1 MRRNPEMQP
10 IRECTVKILQ
20 KTIGFHCAMRAQGA
34 PSCDTSSH
42 EGCGSHQAKA
52 SNGRA
57 GKTAG
62 TPQAPQAAALLHSA
76 VGVAPAMAGN
86 RGVHLLA

>member
-1 MRRNPEMQP
+1 MRRNAEMQP
-10 IRECTVKILQ
+10 IRECKVKILQ

-34 PSCDTSSH
+34 PSCNTSSH

-52 SNGRA
+52 SKWGA

-62 TPQAPQAAALLHSA
+62 TPQTPQAAALLHSA
-76 VGVAPAMAGN
+76 VGVTPTMAGN
-86 RGVHLLA
+86 